1 MRTIFEMTIEDK
13 LRELPEGILTKDE
26 IMDFGIKSLR
36 MLDGEEVFVI
46 NAEVIRE
53 LKNKGNEVYQK
64 YIEAIVSLAD
74 RMDIE
79 LTFKKKEER

>member
-1 MRTIFEMTIEDK
+1 MTIEDK
-13 LRELPEGILTKDE
+13 LRELPEGILTEEE

-36 MLDGEEVFVI
+36 MLDEEEVFVI
-46 NAEVIRE
+46 SAEFIRE

-64 YIEAIVSLAD
+64 YVEAIVGLVE

-79 LTFKKKEER
+79 LTLKKKEER

>member
-13 LRELPEGILTKDE
+13 LRELPEGILTEEE

-46 NAEVIRE
+46 NAEFIRE
-53 LKNKGNEVYQK
+53 LKNKGNGVYQK
-64 YIEAIVSLAD
+64 YVEAIVGLVE

-79 LTFKKKEER
+79 LTLKKKEER

>member
-13 LRELPEGILTKDE
+13 LRELPEGILTEEE

-46 NAEVIRE
+46 NAEFIRE
-53 LKNKGNEVYQK
+53 LKNKGNGVCLK
-64 YIEAIVSLAD
+64 YVEAIVGLVE

-79 LTFKKKEER
+79 LTLKKKEER

>member
-13 LRELPEGILTKDE
+13 LRELPEGILTGEE

-46 NAEVIRE
+46 NAEFIRE
-53 LKNKGNEVYQK
+53 LKNKGNGVYQK
-64 YIEAIVSLAD
+64 YVEAIVGLVE

-79 LTFKKKEER
+79 LTLKKKEER

>member
-13 LRELPEGILTKDE
+13 LRELPEGILTEEE

-36 MLDGEEVFVI
+36 MLDGEEVIVI
-46 NAEVIRE
+46 NAEFIRE
-53 LKNKGNEVYQK
+53 LKNKGNGVYQK
-64 YIEAIVSLAD
+64 YVEAIVGLVE

-79 LTFKKKEER
+79 LTLKKKEER

>member
-13 LRELPEGILTKDE
+13 LRELPEGILTEEE

-36 MLDGEEVFVI
+36 MLDEEEVFVI
-46 NAEVIRE
+46 NAELIRE

-64 YIEAIVSLAD
+64 YVEAIVGLVE

-79 LTFKKKEER
+79 LTLKKKEER

>member
-1 MRTIFEMTIEDK
+1 MTIEDK
-13 LRELPEGILTKDE
+13 LRELPEGILTEEE

-46 NAEVIRE
+46 NAEFIRE
-53 LKNKGNEVYQK
+53 LKNKGNGVYQK
-64 YIEAIVSLAD
+64 YVEAIVGLVE

-79 LTFKKKEER
+79 LTLKKKEER

>member
-1 MRTIFEMTIEDK
+1 MGYK
-13 LRELPEGILTKDE
+13 ELFTEEE

-46 NAEVIRE
+46 NAEFIRE
-53 LKNKGNEVYQK
+53 LKNKGNGVYQK
-64 YIEAIVSLAD
+64 YVEAIVGLVE

-79 LTFKKKEER
+79 LTLKKKEER

>member
-13 LRELPEGILTKDE
+13 LRELPEGILTEEE

-36 MLDGEEVFVI
+36 MLDEEEVFVI
-46 NAEVIRE
+46 SAEFIRE

-64 YIEAIVSLAD
+64 YVEAIVGLVE

-79 LTFKKKEER
+79 LTLKKKEER